1 MKVKNFRIEEED
13 WNEFVKKAQEEGSN
27 ASVELRKFIK
37 KYNKDRE
44 YRRIFSEVFDEH
56 KDVLDALAE

>member
-13 WNEFVKKAQEEGSN
+13 WNELVKKTQEEGSN
-27 ASVELRKFIK
+27 SSVELRKFIK
-37 KYNKDRE
+37 KYNEDRE
-44 YRRIFSEVFDEH
+44 YRRIFSDVFDEH

>member
-13 WNEFVKKAQEEGSN
+13 WNEFVKKTQEEGSN